1 MQKTVG
7 EGEDISRSP
16 WSSCPEVNGAR
27 GTAAHWERERKR
39 KRKLAAKED
48 TATEDLSFTWSLH
61 PSGRL
66 NRISMLSCFVGI
78 SRGTLK
84 KLKNYSFILLQKSSG
99 IHSTRYPHTF
109 KEP

>member
-48 TATEDLSFTWSLH
+48 TATEHHSFAWSLH
-61 PSGRL
+61 PSSRL

-84 KLKNYSFILLQKSSG
+84 KAQELLF
-99 IHSTRYPHTF
+99 HF
-109 KEP
+109 VAKEFWNS